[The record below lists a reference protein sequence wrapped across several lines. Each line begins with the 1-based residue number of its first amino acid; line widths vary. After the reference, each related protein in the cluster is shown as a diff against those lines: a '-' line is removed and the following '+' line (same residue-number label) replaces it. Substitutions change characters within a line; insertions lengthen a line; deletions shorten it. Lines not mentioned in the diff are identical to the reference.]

1 MGKICVVKSCPSGR
15 KSQNKKNSSPQPLS
29 YFQPTTPARLQNWKI
44 SLGIELKATDYICHL
59 HFKEE
64 QIKMY
69 EKLYIKGELIMM
81 PLGKKILKEEALPT
95 IQHQFIPVF
104 EHEFLTSTVDEL
116 KIPSLH
122 SNNNGDEEL
131 FLVQENNIEPQTILE
146 QDLIE
151 PPSSQHACKDSKN
164 LQEIEAPKL
173 PPFWL
178 YIPKPNGFV
187 FMRMDPTTQQI
198 KIRLR
203 LNKDTSIT
211 VLFPNNDELPL
222 NEKINSLSCIY
233 DYLKSVERW
242 PLCVGTQIDSI
253 KYSKLCKNVIVGDD
267 TYKRNQANP
276 RCKPCRILRNRLQSR
291 NSTSINL
298 ETTIAKKRRASN
310 LVRQCKRLKKMI
322 EGQEDD
328 KYLFIRQDY
337 MCNDGE
343 MSKADFIEED
353 HNCLRSDEH
362 QKFGNYV
369 ANKLSSMHY
378 ENNIHELKKLIKQHI
393 VQWKEKDDKEYY
405 SI

>member
-15 KSQNKKNSSPQPLS
+15 KPQNKKNSSPQPLS

-69 EKLYIKGELIMM
+69 EKLYIKEELVIM

-131 FLVQENNIEPQTILE
+131 FLVQENNIEPQTILVNDVPDNLIDDGVQRE

-151 PPSSQHACKDSKN
+151 PPCSQHACKDSKN

-173 PPFWL
+173 APFWL
-178 YIPKPNGFV
+178 YIPEANGFV

-253 KYSKLCKNVIVGDD
+253 NFQVFKTL
-267 TYKRNQANP
+267 
-276 RCKPCRILRNRLQSR
+276 
-291 NSTSINL
+291 
-298 ETTIAKKRRASN
+298 
-310 LVRQCKRLKKMI
+310 
-322 EGQEDD
+322 
-328 KYLFIRQDY
+328 
-337 MCNDGE
+337 
-343 MSKADFIEED
+343 
-353 HNCLRSDEH
+353 
-362 QKFGNYV
+362 
-369 ANKLSSMHY
+369 
-378 ENNIHELKKLIKQHI
+378 
-393 VQWKEKDDKEYY
+393 
-405 SI
+405 

>member
-15 KSQNKKNSSPQPLS
+15 NPQNKKNSSPQPLS

-69 EKLYIKGELIMM
+69 EQLYIKEELVIM

-151 PPSSQHACKDSKN
+151 PPFSQHACKDSKN

-178 YIPKPNGFV
+178 YIPEPNGFV

-242 PLCVGTQIDSI
+242 PLCVGTQIHSI
-253 KYSKLCKNVIVGDD
+253 K
-267 TYKRNQANP
+267 
-276 RCKPCRILRNRLQSR
+276 
-291 NSTSINL
+291 
-298 ETTIAKKRRASN
+298 
-310 LVRQCKRLKKMI
+310 
-322 EGQEDD
+322 
-328 KYLFIRQDY
+328 
-337 MCNDGE
+337 
-343 MSKADFIEED
+343 
-353 HNCLRSDEH
+353 
-362 QKFGNYV
+362 
-369 ANKLSSMHY
+369 
-378 ENNIHELKKLIKQHI
+378 
-393 VQWKEKDDKEYY
+393 
-405 SI
+405 